1 MGPARRPGRKAE
13 HHVHVQ
19 NWAIPALGD
28 VADQRQHLA
37 LLAGPDTAELP
48 SRTLFNDGDYKRC

>member
-1 MGPARRPGRKAE
+1 L
-13 HHVHVQ
+13 Q

-37 LLAGPDTAELP
+37 LLAKPDTAELP

>member
-1 MGPARRPGRKAE
+1 MAPRGVPAERPSTTCTL
-13 HHVHVQ
+13 Q

-37 LLAGPDTAELP
+37 LLAKPDTAELP

>member
-1 MGPARRPGRKAE
+1 
-13 HHVHVQ
+13 VHGQ
-19 NWAIPALGD
+19 NWVILALGD

-37 LLAGPDTAELP
+37 LLAKPDTAELP